1 MTLQYRITH
10 IFCPL
15 KLPEGDDHSHSNDLS
30 LSEAVC
36 DSALEFSGHLHNTAK
51 AHWECVK
58 KLLQNLYEAT
68 QLQQLEETLVASQL
82 QSMTT
87 RDVVAYLIRAQNAA
101 VVFRRGAGETVAESF
116 EVSPTA
122 EAVMG
127 CRGKLVCSYPGPAI
141 TVPNE
146 VFDDVVF
153 RLELAHF
160 LCEMDK
166 DSLDAA
172 PTTRKAGSTVSEAR
186 DTVHPR
192 YITELLT
199 GILRAVGKPAE
210 VQRINKRIGDDVV
223 WRDSRL
229 PWRRSS
235 LWLVIRVVL
244 QTTLA
249 RNGFGEDGYKAFML
263 FFMNGLAQE
272 ALDQRMPD
280 DILHWVSAKI
290 SRRLMKLGESVPDW
304 LSNPV
309 LQTCT
314 NIRKLLESRWAEVQE
329 GDAFSPTWNPLS
341 LNFLADTQLSLLDSH
356 KYISD
361 ILNPSYS
368 AMRPDSSVT
377 SGRQRGSLDKFLSK
391 PGKFFRAAY
400 KANPR
405 VALYDVEREIG
416 HGIDD
421 WVADVLVTDTAAAC
435 AKLELLASAY
445 SLAARETYKGN
456 PEDFSRMLL
465 VVIEL
470 WVAIDKLVMRQIPM
484 LGEFSP
490 EIPTTLLEPLLLV
503 DAHDI
508 QRLCLAS
515 DYIRKR
521 HSGAINGRS
530 IFSDRADSSNFAVR
544 YFNQDLHL
552 QCLRD
557 RIVNAARQ
565 ERQEKLLELKE
576 SNERYHDITKRAADM
591 DHEYRGY
598 GKKKHPRRKC
608 AKCRLESQSKIEI
621 TVHEWPLPEDPCRV
635 AVAVFELER
644 PLAFD
649 MWRSVICII
658 LIDIC
663 SPPLKQ
669 KDPHTCLGEYSG
681 LHSYHTEH
689 TRSRIT
695 LASDAKPFIKSHYR
709 SVEVP
714 TEESEVCVNNG
725 LSFYYHDKQSHLS
738 IADGFDSVD
747 ISGPCS
753 HQLPQGPYQNLQ
765 RYLQHTAHTSNEVLC
780 SQNDCPKDLSTHEF
794 TAYGHLRSGPSLQWL
809 NILREIRANTLT
821 VRRDEVHML
830 FAQAASQVGPVS
842 DDGKLVWHVELE
854 QPHFRHS
861 LLSELE
867 TLVSNV
873 SGNWLEGAT
882 METIS
887 FLTARMLSVTSVDQ
901 DQSYHRALEL
911 LRTVREKT
919 FCWVLELLDKAEQ
932 TACEVKREQ
941 LRGRLRDLAAIC
953 RSTFDLGLDNVTRFL
968 DSSRALEILVCCA
981 IVVRN
986 NTPLQFSALT
996 GMSRLLVERD
1006 CRLSWTLEELVG
1018 TMILKG
1024 NDGIDLGIERVWPVY
1039 SRATPWQRA
1048 GTDDCSWFTAETH
1061 SFATQC
1067 SQKVHFNVL
1076 NGTLLVGGRPVG
1088 RLPDEIRTDP
1098 LFTMLFG
1105 AQAPDI
1111 LPGDMPGMGYTTR
1124 GLINEYRVYFRME
1137 TQGLII
1143 RAKKE
1148 ADPDIFELIP
1158 RGKLESDLPAAL
1170 VENHV
1175 HWLNLSTQVLEARP
1189 IENRWQSSH
1198 DNWRLQFSPG
1208 SHSMT
1213 KGDARLF
1220 DVRSQTWQMLS
1231 QRLQPLENPRN
1242 LIITLESSNTVSVDL
1257 PRHGLSF
1264 FINDHKE
1271 LECRHP
1277 RGMVYDE
1284 CQTAGT
1290 LIGLANK
1297 LVLRPKANL
1306 ANEGTQRLI
1315 LVPEGDVSFARQGD
1329 HVQVTID
1336 ISGPTQKRFRY
1347 QIFRIDTDLGCLV
1360 GNATLASNL
1369 YRAYLHAL
1377 TSKPSSVDPL
1387 TQRTGTEEALSILRS
1402 AACRSFRKVDA
1413 RSAKLLCCIAE
1424 LTTRRAW
1431 YPKHLKCMQTVH
1443 WLGGL
1448 PVASQHC
1455 GFYVACSSIK
1465 EIQQQQQA
1473 FHGQSVPLFED
1484 FPPGCGDHL
1493 LLRAAIRA
1501 AVLFPHTLH
1510 IPLLGGGY
1518 DSVYKARDVLL
1529 PSPDEHRV
1537 YSTALTVYNWSAQ
1550 QCLTKKSLG
1559 LVKSWNGTVQGVSKA
1574 FPLRYNKDWL
1584 SPDLSA
1590 TWLSL
1595 YDSCRK
1601 SEASKH
1607 RFQLI
1612 FSLSAMAYTSQKLEG
1627 LADALLAFA
1636 TMPQFK
1642 EENPPDHPTYNL
1654 SDGYKPPPHTLTHF
1668 VSRCAKPHDD
1678 NISLEEYMEQRDQEK
1693 DKIIEE
1699 VTASWPCMQPP
1710 SDDFRDCS
1718 WHDIDTLDSD
1728 LGPLFASCYRNLE
1741 LKNHL
1746 NRVQSILDQKSSSS
1760 FWESI
1765 FGKETTSSSLTCF
1778 DEEMASPTT
1787 EQPAYSFTPSSHD
1800 HHRANW
1806 AVTLEVLFHRAA
1818 PAVPIN
1824 LVTPQN
1830 LGINLHHD
1838 NHPSHHHLGCP
1849 SQTRQMSRLISDLHR
1864 NANSTFRA
1872 MYANELQQSADHLRY
1887 DQMALEADALV
1898 HLVES
1903 FRTHYEQSRTR
1914 CQSTLRFLTE
1924 YLGPQTANER
1934 AAHRSGQW
1942 PRITVKVLLGCLASN
1957 SKVPLPPDWQVCLIE
1972 FAKLVLEYQRARRM
1986 LALVQNGQVEDLHK
2000 EMENAGCDGWEAE
2013 SYTDWLLIQLDGD
2026 FLVRR
2031 VQADVTLEMITPH
2044 SGQNTVLQ
2052 LNMGEGKSSVIVPA
2066 AASVL
2071 ADGNQLVR
2079 VVVPKALASQMFHLL
2094 VDRLGGLVNRRIF
2107 YLPFSRSLQIDQL
2120 GAQAVQAILKRCMR
2134 DRGIL
2139 VVQPEHILSFKLL
2152 SVEKQLGDTTDIG
2165 EELLKT
2171 QRWLHSHARDILDE
2185 SDEVLHIRNQLIY
2198 AIGSQKPLEGSPTRW
2213 STTQQILHL
2222 VKKHAAMLHVDFPL
2236 GVEYEQCHH
2245 PSGAF
2250 PHIRILHREAGN
2262 ELISRIAQDVVD
2274 GRLLNFNGTRG
2285 IERTAIHHFITR
2297 MDVASSE
2304 VQMIRNYCGGTAMW
2318 MTLLHLRG
2326 LLASG
2331 ILLFALMERRWRVGY
2346 GLAPSRTMLAV
2357 PYRAKDVPAPR
2368 AEFGHPDVAIVLT
2381 SLSYYYGGLNQ
2392 KELMICFERLLTLDN
2407 PDQEYESWVRD
2418 CIEVPVNLRQMSGIN
2433 TQSLDQWNQHL
2444 VPMFSRNQSTVDF
2457 YLSQVV
2463 FPKEAKEF
2471 PSKLSSCG
2479 WDLAEK
2485 KEHVTTGFSGT
2496 NDARYLL
2503 PTSTIQRDPDHQ
2515 RATNAKVLAYLLRP
2529 ENDAYVQTSWPYG
2542 RRRTASE
2549 FLALVVEQTP
2559 EIRVI
2564 LDVGAQVLELQNNE
2578 LAALWLQLKPDAL
2591 AAIYFNDEDELTV
2604 LSREGTTQSLLESPY
2619 ASRLD
2624 ECIIYLDDAHTR
2636 GTDIKFPIGFRA
2648 AVTLGPKVTK
2658 DRLTQ
2663 GCMRMRRLG
2672 HGHAVM
2678 FFGPLEVDR
2687 NIRDAT
2693 GKSDADMI
2701 HPSDILLWAMGE
2713 TCTDIQNSA
2722 PYWAQQGRDH
2732 YLRYSTWSK
2741 FCSDEIASQGLA
2753 TTWRQPDAKTL
2764 EELYAPSN
2772 PKEQS
2777 SLCIPEID
2785 QRCQQLG
2792 VSSST
2797 NSNVSEEQEREIV
2810 HEKECETQVER
2821 PPAAVPAVHQVS
2833 TDVRNFVQS
2842 GMVNPRSKAFIL
2854 IFDSFRDATPLSSE
2868 KDGKKKKHLPSPKKK
2883 TKNVPP
2889 PKKSIPTEE
2898 KNEWSRHIFATSDY
2912 CTVVEG
2918 QTKVN
2923 VGEHLRPVNWILSS
2937 QSNGTSALVILSPF
2951 EVNELLPEIRNSGS
2965 VCLHIYTPRTQ
2976 ARMHPCDDLRLYT
2989 IPSVPS
2995 DWTAPTSLVD
3005 QVNLFAGQL
3014 YLRDY
3019 DTYIRLCRF
3028 LCIYADDLAG
3038 EGELKVESDGF
3049 ITPAHRP
3056 LNARSTGS
3064 FQESPLAFLKHVFN
3078 LRRRGMNFVATH
3090 MGRILNGRLLKE
3102 EDFKDH

>member
-1 MTLQYRITH
+1 MSLQYRITH
-10 IFCPL
+10 IFCPP
-15 KLPEGDDHSHSNDLS
+15 KLPDGDDHSHSNDLA

-36 DSALEFSGHLHNTAK
+36 DSAFEFSGHLHYPAK
-51 AHWECVK
+51 AHWESVK
-58 KLLQNLYEAT
+58 KLLHNLYEAMD
-68 QLQQLEETLVASQL
+68 LQQLEETLIASQL
-82 QSMTT
+82 ESMAAG
-87 RDVVAYLIRAQNAA
+87 DVIAYLIRAQNAA
-101 VVFRRGAGETVAESF
+101 VIFRRGSGETIAESF
-116 EVSPTA
+116 EVSPSA

-141 TVPNE
+141 AIPDV
-146 VFDDVVF
+146 VFNDAVF

-160 LCEMDK
+160 LCEMDR

-172 PTTRKAGSTVSEAR
+172 PTSRKGGSTISEER

-199 GILRAVGKPAE
+199 GILRAVGRPAE
-210 VQRINKRIGDDVV
+210 VQRISKRIGDDVV

-235 LWLVIRVVL
+235 LWLMIRVVL
-244 QTTLA
+244 QTTLE
-249 RNGFGEDGYKAFML
+249 RSDLGFDGYKAFML
-263 FFMNGLAQE
+263 FFMNGLASE
-272 ALDQRMPD
+272 ALHNRMPD

-290 SRRLMKLGESVPDW
+290 SRRLTKLGKPVPDW
-304 LSNPV
+304 LSEAV

-314 NIRKLLESRWAEVQE
+314 NIRNRLDSGWKQVQDR
-329 GDAFSPTWNPLS
+329 DAFSPTWKPFY
-341 LNFLADTQLSLLDSH
+341 LNFLADTQLCLLDSH

-361 ILNPSYS
+361 TLNSSYS
-368 AMRPDSSVT
+368 TIQPDSYVT
-377 SGRQRGSLDKFLSK
+377 GDRLRGTLDSFLSMI
-391 PGKFFRAAY
+391 GDFFEGTY
-400 KANPR
+400 KADPR
-405 VALYDVEREIG
+405 VTHYDVERVVRDD
-416 HGIDD
+416 IDD
-421 WVADVLVTDTAAAC
+421 WVTGVPANDIAVAC
-435 AKLELLASAY
+435 EKLELLASKY
-445 SLAARETYKGN
+445 SSGARETYKDN
-456 PEDFSRMLL
+456 PEDFSRMVLT
-465 VVIEL
+465 VIEV

-484 LGEFSP
+484 LREYSP
-490 EIPTTLLEPLLLV
+490 EVPITLLERLLLR

-521 HSGAINGRS
+521 HSGATNGWS
-530 IFSDRADSSNFAVR
+530 VFSDRADSNSFAVR
-544 YFNQDLHL
+544 YFNQDVHL
-552 QCLRD
+552 QDLMTH
-557 RIVNAARQ
+557 IVKVARQ
-565 ERQEKLLELKE
+565 ERQEKVLELKQ
-576 SNERYHDITKRAADM
+576 SNERYHDITRRAADM
-591 DHEYRGY
+591 VHDYRGSW
-598 GKKKHPRRKC
+598 KKKHLRRKC
-608 AKCRLESQSKIEI
+608 AKCKLESQSKIEI
-621 TVHEWPLPEDPCRV
+621 TVHEWPLPEDPCRAAIV
-635 AVAVFELER
+635 VFELNC

-649 MWRSVICII
+649 MWRSVIY
-658 LIDIC
+658 LLLVDIC
-663 SPPLKQ
+663 SPRSLNQ
-669 KDPHTCLGEYSG
+669 RHPHTCLGEYSA
-681 LHSYHTEH
+681 LWSYHTKH
-689 TRSRIT
+689 ARSRIT
-695 LASDAKPFIKSHYR
+695 LASDAKPFVKSHYR
-709 SVEVP
+709 STSIPTVE
-714 TEESEVCVNNG
+714 SRVCVNNG
-725 LSFYYHDKQSHLS
+725 LSFYYYDKNSHVS
-738 IADGFDSVD
+738 AAVGFDAVD

-753 HQLPQGPYQNLQ
+753 HQLPSGPYQNLQ
-765 RYLQHTAHTSNEVLC
+765 RYIQYTAHTSNDVLC
-780 SQNDCPKDLSTHEF
+780 SQTNCDKDLSTHEF
-794 TAYGHLRSGPSLQWL
+794 VAYGHLRSGPSLQWL
-809 NILREIRANTLT
+809 NILREIHANTFTL
-821 VRRDEVHML
+821 RRDEVHVL

-854 QPHFRHS
+854 RPRFRHS
-861 LLSELE
+861 LLDELE
-867 TLVSNV
+867 TLVSTV

-887 FLTARMLSVTSVDQ
+887 FLTARMLSVTFAVQ
-901 DQSYHRALEL
+901 DHSYHRALEL
-911 LRTVREKT
+911 LRAIREKT
-919 FCWVLELLDKAEQ
+919 FCWVLELLDKLEQ
-932 TACEVKREQ
+932 TVCEIKKEQ
-941 LRGRLRDLAAIC
+941 FRGRLRDLAAIC
-953 RSTFDLGLDNVTRFL
+953 RSTFDVGLDDAKQLL

-981 IVVRN
+981 IVIHD
-986 NTPLQFSALT
+986 NTPSQFCALV

-1006 CRLSWTLEELVG
+1006 CRLSWKLEELLG
-1018 TMILKG
+1018 NIMLEG
-1024 NDGIDLGIERVWPVY
+1024 NDGIDLGIKRIWPGY
-1039 SRATPWQRA
+1039 RRGTRWQKA
-1048 GTDDCSWFTAETH
+1048 GTGKHTWFTAKT
-1061 SFATQC
+1061 SSSGMQW
-1067 SQKVHFNVL
+1067 SQQVCFDVL
-1076 NGTLLVGGRPVG
+1076 NGTLLVDGRPIR

-1098 LFTMLFG
+1098 VFTLLFG
-1105 AQAPDI
+1105 AQI
-1111 LPGDMPGMGYTTR
+1111 LDVLPSDMVGMVYATR
-1124 GLINEYRVYFRME
+1124 GLIDEYRVYFRMGIN
-1137 TQGLII
+1137 GLIV

-1148 ADPDIFELIP
+1148 IDPNIFELIP
-1158 RGKLESDLPAAL
+1158 SHKLGSDLPIAL

-1175 HWLNLSTQVLEARP
+1175 HWFNLTTRMMEARP
-1189 IENRWQSSH
+1189 VETLWKSSP
-1198 DNWRLQFSPG
+1198 DNWRLHFSPG
-1208 SHSMT
+1208 GHSMT

-1220 DVRSQTWQMLS
+1220 DVRSHTWQMLS
-1231 QRLQPLENPRN
+1231 KRLQPLENPQN
-1242 LIITLESSNTVSVDL
+1242 LIITLQSSNTVSVDL
-1257 PRHGLSF
+1257 PRYGLSF
-1264 FINDHKE
+1264 FINDDKE

-1284 CQTAGT
+1284 CQSAGT
-1290 LIGLANK
+1290 LIGLATK

-1306 ANEGTQRLI
+1306 ADEGARRLI
-1315 LVPEGDVSFARQGD
+1315 LVPEGNVSFARQGD

-1336 ISGPTQKRFRY
+1336 ISGPAQKRFQY
-1347 QIFRIDTDLGCLV
+1347 QIFHIDTDSGCLI
-1360 GNATLASNL
+1360 GNATLTSNL

-1387 TQRTGTEEALSILRS
+1387 TQRTGTEEALSILCS
-1402 AACRSFRKVDA
+1402 AACRSFMKVDA
-1413 RSAKLLCCIAE
+1413 RSAKLLCCIAG
-1424 LTTRRAW
+1424 LTTRRTW
-1431 YPKHLKCMQTVH
+1431 YPKHLKCMQNVH
-1443 WLGGL
+1443 WLGGV
-1448 PVASQHC
+1448 PVTSQHC

-1465 EIQQQQQA
+1465 EIQEQLQP
-1473 FHGQSVPLFED
+1473 FHDVQFTPLFED
-1484 FPPGCGDHL
+1484 FPPACGDDL
-1493 LLRAAIRA
+1493 LLRAAVRA
-1501 AVLFPHTLH
+1501 AVLYPQTLYN
-1510 IPLLGGGY
+1510 PLLGGGY
-1518 DSVYKARDVLL
+1518 DSVYKARDILL
-1529 PSPDEHRV
+1529 PSTDEHRV
-1537 YSTALTVYNWSAQ
+1537 YNTALAVYNWSVQ
-1550 QCLTKKSLG
+1550 QCSPKKSLG
-1559 LVKSWNGTVQGVSKA
+1559 LVKSWNGIVQGVSQA

-1584 SPDLSA
+1584 SPDLPGI
-1590 TWLSL
+1590 WLSL

-1601 SEASKH
+1601 SRASKH

-1612 FSLSAMAYTSQKLEG
+1612 FSLSAMAYTSQQLEV
-1627 LADALLAFA
+1627 LAGALLAFA
-1636 TMPQFK
+1636 TIPQFR
-1642 EENPPDHPTYNL
+1642 EEDPPDHPTYDL
-1654 SDGYKPPPHTLTHF
+1654 SDGYRPSPHALTEF
-1668 VSRCAKPHDD
+1668 VSRCTKPRWYG
-1678 NISLEEYMEQRDQEK
+1678 ISLEEYMEQRDQEK
-1693 DKIIEE
+1693 DKIIAEL
-1699 VTASWPCMQPP
+1699 TASWPCMQPP

-1718 WHDIDTLDSD
+1718 WHDIDALDSD
-1728 LGPLFASCYRNLE
+1728 LSPLFASCYRNLE

-1746 NRVQSILDQKSSSS
+1746 NRV
-1760 FWESI
+1760 ESI
-1765 FGKETTSSSLTCF
+1765 FGEETTSSLTCS
-1778 DEEMASPTT
+1778 DDKLASPTV
-1787 EQPAYSFTPSSHD
+1787 ERPAYSFTPPSHG

-1818 PAVPIN
+1818 PVLPIN

-1830 LGINLHHD
+1830 LGINRR
-1838 NHPSHHHLGCP
+1838 
-1849 SQTRQMSRLISDLHR
+1849 SQIRSRKMSQLIRDLHR

-1872 MYANELQQSADHLRY
+1872 TYANELQQSADHLRC
-1887 DQMALEADALV
+1887 DQMGLEADALV

-1914 CQSTLRFLTE
+1914 HQSTLRFLTE
-1924 YLGPQTANER
+1924 YLGPQTTNEH

-1957 SKVPLPPDWQVCLIE
+1957 SKVPLPPDWRVCLIE

-2000 EMENAGCDGWEAE
+2000 EMENVGCDGWEAE

-2031 VQADVTLEMITPH
+2031 VQADVALEMITPR

-2107 YLPFSRSLQIDQL
+2107 YLPFSRSLQIDQS

-2152 SVEKQLGDTTDIG
+2152 SIEKQLGDTTDIG
-2165 EELLKT
+2165 GELLQT

-2222 VKKHAAMLHVDFPL
+2222 VKKHAAMLHVDSPR

-2262 ELISRIAQDVVD
+2262 KLIFRIAQDVVD
-2274 GRLLNFNGTRG
+2274 GRLLNFKGTRG

-2381 SLSYYYGGLNQ
+2381 SLSYYYGGLNEEQ
-2392 KELMICFERLLTLDN
+2392 LMICFERLLTLDN

-2418 CIEVPVNLRQMSGIN
+2418 CLEVPVNLRQMSGIN
-2433 TQSLDQWNQHL
+2433 TQSLVQWNQHL
-2444 VPMFSRNQSTVDF
+2444 VPIFSRNQSTVDF

-2463 FPKEAKEF
+2463 FPKAAKEF

-2515 RATNAKVLAYLLRP
+2515 RATNAKVLDYLLRP
-2529 ENDAYVQTSWPYG
+2529 ENDAYVQTSWPDG
-2542 RRRTASE
+2542 RRRTADE
-2549 FLALVVEQTP
+2549 FLALVVEQAP

-2591 AAIYFNDEDELTV
+2591 AAIYFNDDHELTV
-2604 LSREGTTQSLLESPY
+2604 LSREETTQSLLESPY

-2624 ECIIYLDDAHTR
+2624 ECVVYLDDAHTR
-2636 GTDIKFPIGFRA
+2636 GTDIKFPIDFRA

-2672 HGHAVM
+2672 HGHSVM

-2687 NIRDAT
+2687 NIRDAAR
-2693 GKSDADMI
+2693 KSDADMI

-2713 TCTDIQNSA
+2713 TCTDIENTA

-2732 YLRYSTWSK
+2732 YLRYSAWSK
-2741 FCSDEIASQGLA
+2741 FCSGEITSQGLA
-2753 TTWRQPDAKTL
+2753 ATWRQPDAKTL
-2764 EELYAPSN
+2764 EELYAPSH
-2772 PKEQS
+2772 PMEQLTLS
-2777 SLCIPEID
+2777 IPEID

-2797 NSNVSEEQEREIV
+2797 NSNMSEEQEREII
-2810 HEKECETQVER
+2810 HEIEHERQVER
-2821 PPAAVPAVHQVS
+2821 PPPATPAVHRVPA
-2833 TDVRNFVQS
+2833 DVRNFVRT
-2842 GMVNPRSKAFIL
+2842 GMVIPHSTAFIL
-2854 IFDSFRDATPLSSE
+2854 LFDSFRGATPLPQE
-2868 KDGKKKKHLPSPKKK
+2868 
-2883 TKNVPP
+2883 N
-2889 PKKSIPTEE
+2889 
-2898 KNEWSRHIFATSDY
+2898 NMWSRHILATSDY
-2912 CTVVEG
+2912 CTVVQG

-2937 QSNGTSALVILSPF
+2937 QSNGNSTLVILSPF
-2951 EVNELLPEIRNSGS
+2951 EVNELISEIRNSGF

-2989 IPSVPS
+2989 IPSAPS
-2995 DWTAPTSLVD
+2995 DWTAPISLVD

-3014 YLRDY
+3014 YLRNY

-3038 EGELKVESDGF
+3038 EGELKVENDGF
-3049 ITPAHRP
+3049 IAPAHRP
-3056 LNARSTGS
+3056 LNARLTGS
-3064 FQESPLAFLKHVFN
+3064 FQKSPLAFLKHVFN
-3078 LRRRGMNFVATH
+3078 LRRRGMNFVVTH